1 MPTVVL
7 KEPVEG
13 KNAEGLLNTCPMGVF
28 DIEDSVGKT
37 KKTPRAFVK
46 DPRR

>member
-1 MPTVVL
+1 MPVVTL

-13 KNAEGLLNTCPMGVF
+13 EAAEGLVNTCPMGVF
-28 DIEDSVGKT
+28 DIEDSVRKT
-37 KKTPRAFVK
+37 TKTPRAFVK